1 VAMCG
6 ARILALRLISTLAY
20 PQFGQFKTAEFMR
33 KLQPGDPF
41 EIMSIDRFQSKS
53 FRTNCRLSTSIP
65 PTGFAVNTLYSVSVE
80 TNEPGGVGHVII
92 SSTGAFQQE
101 PSRPSAACTMYKEKH
116 SVRSWQWMSPTA
128 ANSSSFYAVCVTGYG
143 GLAYVADALTVFRDG
158 QPQEICSPS
167 NSSAVIADCH
177 CLAVDGDFGNS
188 KICSAS
194 ACCWEDLQCRHCS
207 GGSRPAPKPILASW
221 GALLHCLLAC
231 FGVAL
236 QLIVHATEAAYKRQH
251 LILASC
257 VFQCVGAGFSFGPL
271 ANSSANA
278 GSLGEW
284 HVALGSAAICCNIF
298 LVIWSR
304 VRDDTQSALALLQS
318 GAILTLGWL
327 AAGLGCL
334 AKAERPWRAL
344 NYVLVLIFFFHSC
357 VHATVV
363 WNRKQRRFG
372 QLGQEHGQQI
382 EIPHSDSHS
391 SCRAVQSR

>member
-1 VAMCG
+1 MCG

-20 PQFGQFKTAEFMR
+20 PQFWQFKTAEFMR

-41 EIMSIDRFQSKS
+41 EIMSIDRFQNKS

-65 PTGFAVNTLYSVSVE
+65 PTGFEVNTLYSVSVE

-101 PSRPSAACTMYKEKH
+101 PSRPSAACTMYAEKH
-116 SVRSWQWMSPTA
+116 SLRSWQWMSPTD
-128 ANSSSFYAVCVTGYG
+128 ANSSSFFAVCVTGYG

-167 NSSAVIADCH
+167 NSTAVLADCH

-188 KICSAS
+188 KICSAG

-207 GGSRPAPKPILASW
+207 G
-221 GALLHCLLAC
+221 
-231 FGVAL
+231 
-236 QLIVHATEAAYKRQH
+236 
-251 LILASC
+251 
-257 VFQCVGAGFSFGPL
+257 
-271 ANSSANA
+271 
-278 GSLGEW
+278 
-284 HVALGSAAICCNIF
+284 
-298 LVIWSR
+298 
-304 VRDDTQSALALLQS
+304 
-318 GAILTLGWL
+318 
-327 AAGLGCL
+327 GLGCL

-344 NYVLVLIFFFHSC
+344 NYVLVLVFFVLSC

-363 WNRKQRRFG
+363 WNHKRRRFG
-372 QLGQEHGQQI
+372 QLGEEHGQQI